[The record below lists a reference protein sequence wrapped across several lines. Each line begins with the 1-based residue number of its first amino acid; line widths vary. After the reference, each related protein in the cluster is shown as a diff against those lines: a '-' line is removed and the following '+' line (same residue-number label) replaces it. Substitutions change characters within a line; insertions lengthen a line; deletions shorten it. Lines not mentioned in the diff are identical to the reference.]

1 MKRYK
6 SCYDLLMSRFC
17 ATEYLL
23 KSINGIKIR
32 KVIRCTNRILLAKY
46 EESLLNEVDES
57 DYINNK

>member
-1 MKRYK
+1 
-6 SCYDLLMSRFC
+6 MSRFC